1 MRGWHAVQQ
10 HSSIVLLVL
19 TVGSYMALLLWKNL
33 LQLQVY
39 LLNRLL
45 GLFMYGCRKDF
56 IDWSEYLY
64 AQSKWP
70 SVFPIHSVRLSCNL
84 GFGACCLKKA
94 GGEQENSSN
103 DYRDSDRLVEFGEPD
118 PSIMSGY
125 LQ

>member
-1 MRGWHAVQQ
+1 MMYSPAEASHERLACCT
-10 HSSIVLLVL
+10 SSIVLLVL
-19 TVGSYMALLLWKNL
+19 TVGSYMAFLLWKNL

-56 IDWSEYLY
+56 IDWSEYLC

-70 SVFPIHSVRLSCNL
+70 SVFPIRSVRLSCNL

-94 GGEQENSSN
+94 GAEKEQ
-103 DYRDSDRLVEFGEPD
+103 
-118 PSIMSGY
+118 
-125 LQ
+125 